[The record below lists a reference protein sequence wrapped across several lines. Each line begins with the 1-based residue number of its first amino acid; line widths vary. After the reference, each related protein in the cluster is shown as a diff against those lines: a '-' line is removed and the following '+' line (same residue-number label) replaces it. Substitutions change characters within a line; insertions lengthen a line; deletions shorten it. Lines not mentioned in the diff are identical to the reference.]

1 MAEASVTMQPV
12 HMAAIEIVSSTQA
25 LGAIDWAA
33 RIVTAARSIAATVL
47 SEASSTPTYE
57 VVTSRSADAA
67 LVQVAP
73 NVYEL
78 EPAAKPATLASNEPA
93 RILSAPKPVQRA
105 GTAVVVAKAPPA
117 RMSLSAIDGLEVSN
131 GAGVTRLA
139 SRTAH
144 QLARFGADV
153 ARVTNYRS
161 FDRKVTE
168 IQYRDGHLDGA
179 MAVQQR
185 LPVGAKLVRSG
196 SMNPGVNV
204 RLVPRPPLAGRLRLR
219 APWQNPCLSRS
230 PAASLVHGF
239 RSHRRHCSGPHPR
252 PPRR

>member
-179 MAVQQR
+179 MAVQQ
-185 LPVGAKLVRSG
+185 
-196 SMNPGVNV
+196 
-204 RLVPRPPLAGRLRLR
+204 
-219 APWQNPCLSRS
+219 
-230 PAASLVHGF
+230 
-239 RSHRRHCSGPHPR
+239 
-252 PPRR
+252 